1 MTIIGIDPG
10 SRRIGYGVIEKAGS
24 KLSLLASGILPI
36 KGTTDAKALSETKV
50 EVDRLLETFKPTLLG
65 IEKLYVV
72 RNKTTGTQTAQARGV
87 ILLSA
92 TEHGVLIKEF
102 TPNEVKAGI
111 TGYGL
116 ADKKAVAKMVA
127 ATLGPRVLN
136 EIDDATD
143 ALAIALLVSYQA
155 ASRRP

>member
-1 MTIIGIDPG
+1 MIVIGIDPG
-10 SRRIGYGVIEKAGS
+10 TRRIGYGVIEKKKSGFA
-24 KLSLLASGILPI
+24 LLASGILLI
-36 KGTTDAKALSETKV
+36 REKTDEGALSETKA
-50 EVDRLLETFKPTLLG
+50 EIDKLLDGFKPVIMG
-65 IEKLYVV
+65 IEKLYLV

-92 TEHGVLIKEF
+92 VEHGVAIKEF

-127 ATLGPRVLN
+127 AALGPEVLGK
-136 EIDDATD
+136 IDDATD
-143 ALAIALLVSYQA
+143 ALAIALLASYQA
-155 ASRRP
+155 VSR